1 VPASR
6 SSEKKSKPSP
16 WDLEPDVCLE
26 PKGYRVKFKRR
37 PMKADVPTMA
47 MGDIAF
53 NLLIFFVIL
62 ARAQDDSHL
71 QWQAASAS
79 ELRGVSHSQV
89 SIVIDNQNK
98 LYFNGQQVGQS
109 ELTKRIEDTL
119 GDTPAGQRT
128 VLLKVHKEATAL
140 YYEPVIESIS
150 EAGGDLVHILED
162 KRK

>member
-1 VPASR
+1 M
-6 SSEKKSKPSP
+6 
-16 WDLEPDVCLE
+16 
-26 PKGYRVKFKRR
+26 KFKRR

-79 ELRGVSHSQV
+79 QLRGVSNSQV
-89 SIVIDNQNK
+89 SVVIDNQNK
-98 LYFNGQQVGQS
+98 LYFNGQQIGQA
-109 ELTKRIEDTL
+109 ELAKRIADTL
-119 GDTPAGQRT
+119 GETPAGQRT
-128 VLLKVHKEATAL
+128 VLFKVHKEATAL
-140 YYEPVIESIS
+140 YYEPVIEAIS